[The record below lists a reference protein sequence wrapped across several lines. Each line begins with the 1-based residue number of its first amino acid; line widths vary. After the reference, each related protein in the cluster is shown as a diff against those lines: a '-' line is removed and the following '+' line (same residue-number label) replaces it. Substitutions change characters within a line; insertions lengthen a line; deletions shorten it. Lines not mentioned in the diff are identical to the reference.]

1 MSKTAP
7 IRKVQVAIA
16 AVAMVAL
23 SVTTVGTALANFE
36 GITFQKDV
44 VSPAAVGSPYQV
56 AYLWQ
61 NNTGT
66 HNTLKVTGVTDSIAS
81 AGGAVPS
88 GPELGGLSLIFDTA
102 GVTCT
107 GGAGAGTVASPYIG
121 ATSCDLAFGAQ
132 MHSNFTSFY
141 TITNADFGLPNH
153 QIADTATTTFRSRT
167 S

>member
-1 MSKTAP
+1 MPGRLIDKGDGMSKPRLT
-7 IRKVQVAIA
+7 RKFQVALAAVAIA
-16 AVAMVAL
+16 TL
-23 SVTTVGTALANFE
+23 SFATVGTSLANFE

-81 AGGAVPS
+81 AGGNVPS
-88 GPELGGLSLIFDTA
+88 GQELPGLSLIFDIGTP
-102 GVTCT
+102 VCT

-121 ATSCDLAFGAQ
+121 ATSCD
-132 MHSNFTSFY
+132 
-141 TITNADFGLPNH
+141 
-153 QIADTATTTFRSRT
+153 
-167 S
+167 